1 MYGGEREMIV
11 KEAMVM
17 YLRSTD
23 KSPGQNGISGTIIM
37 ESEGKAKQDGQQDEA
52 PQLRV
57 PNEVQPSFQAPN
69 GTQPVW
75 AASATAVH
83 GTAIG
88 ATLVSNSPDFV
99 ISGLS
104 IGYRD
109 VFGIFG

>member
-23 KSPGQNGISGTIIM
+23 KSPGQNGISGTITM
-37 ESEGKAKQDGQQDEA
+37 ESEGVATQVGQQDEGL
-52 PQLRV
+52 QQRV
-57 PNEVQPSFQAPN
+57 LNPVQPSFTAPN
-69 GTQPVW
+69 GTQPIW
-75 AASATAVH
+75 AAAAAAVH

-99 ISGLS
+99 ISGIS
-104 IGYRD
+104 IAYRD
-109 VFGIFG
+109 VVGIFG

>member
-1 MYGGEREMIV
+1 MYGGERELVV
-11 KEAMVM
+11 KNAMVM

-37 ESEGKAKQDGQQDEA
+37 ESEGKAKQDGQQEEA

-57 PNEVQPSFQAPN
+57 LNEVQPSFQAPN

-75 AASATAVH
+75 AASATAVF
-83 GTAIG
+83 GTALG
-88 ATLVSNSPDFV
+88 ATMISNSPDFV
-99 ISGLS
+99 ISGIS

-109 VFGIFG
+109 DFAIFG